1 MELRVLQYF
10 LMVAREENITRAA
23 ELLHITQ
30 PTLSR
35 QLMQLEEELGVTL
48 FHRGKRRITLTADG
62 MLLRRRA
69 EELVSLAEK
78 TVTELSRSDN
88 VLSGTVAIGSGEY
101 KSTSFLATLIQDFQQ
116 AHPQVQFQIYSG
128 TADNIQ
134 ERIAHGLLD
143 LWLLQ
148 EPVDISRYS
157 FVRLPVQEE
166 WGAYIPI
173 DHPLA
178 EKSVVTPQELAAQPL
193 FWPERASIRHE
204 LENWFGSYANDL
216 TIIGS
221 GNLIYNQAVIA
232 AKSGA
237 IVVAIALDC
246 HYDGLRFV
254 PFSPPLRSPTVL
266 AWKKAQVFSD
276 ASEAFIAHIKQYTSS
291 MMNDQT

>member
-143 LWLLQ
+143 L
-148 EPVDISRYS
+148 
-157 FVRLPVQEE
+157 
-166 WGAYIPI
+166 
-173 DHPLA
+173 
-178 EKSVVTPQELAAQPL
+178 AAQPL